1 MDIDNISEEDLMDAL
16 NDISIEDSSSD
27 EKVEPIETIAPVETK
42 NDVQEEKIESVK
54 ESTLCIDGSS
64 LDTLVPLLKELLQHK
79 TIEISIKIKD

>member
-16 NDISIEDSSSD
+16 NNTSIEDSSSN
-27 EKVEPIETIAPVETK
+27 EKVETVTPVEIK

-54 ESTLCIDGSS
+54 ESTLCLDGSS
-64 LDTLVPLLKELLQHK
+64 LDTLVPLLKELLQNK